1 MTGEHIFSRGV
12 VPGPKVTIEGA
23 PWLPK
28 DSLTIGIES
37 AVANILCGDHNHQL
51 GAEVD
56 HVAKGL
62 REAIAES
69 VRNRPASIGSATAW
83 ITTGGGVLTPRPQL
97 RVSGKAYARW
107 LCKTHCNVMVTAGH
121 TPALD
126 YVRDAFDKTPRAH
139 LYFYYPHV
147 LGETVPFTDR
157 AHATY
162 MNFHDEGEPFAIDI
176 CGFWTLVAMKP
187 VLGDGFVDRVREIN
201 FATLQLLFDWRDDPP
216 LGQTL

>member
-1 MTGEHIFSRGV
+1 MSDCWARSIGGCGGGMTGEHIFSRGV
-12 VPGPKVTIEGA
+12 VPGSEGDHRRR

-37 AVANILCGDHNHQL
+37 AVANILCADHNHQL

-69 VRNRPASIGSATAW
+69 VRNRPASIGSATPW

-121 TPALD
+121 TPAVD
-126 YVRDAFDKTPRAH
+126 YVRYAFDKTPRAH
-139 LYFYYPHV
+139 LYFY
-147 LGETVPFTDR
+147 
-157 AHATY
+157 
-162 MNFHDEGEPFAIDI
+162 
-176 CGFWTLVAMKP
+176 
-187 VLGDGFVDRVREIN
+187 